1 MADTFVSLRV
11 YDISKGY
18 AAQLSKSMAS
28 LLGGKVFDGVWHT
41 SVVVFG
47 REWQYSGSLISSP
60 ASQGRSDGLAVSKS
74 HDLGNTTKT
83 EHEFQEFLKK
93 VSKNYTEETYS
104 LRSNNCNHFADAA
117 VKFLLNQNIPKYI
130 TSLLSDVLGTPL
142 APIIT
147 PVIERMER
155 ELRGGVGNVD
165 DVRNAF
171 ISQLQG
177 SGLINSSS
185 EAQAMYSNWQP
196 SVGDIVILRDMN
208 RNEFNGSQCRSYVWD
223 F

>member
-1 MADTFVSLRV
+1 
-11 YDISKGY
+11 
-18 AAQLSKSMAS
+18 
-28 LLGGKVFDGVWHT
+28 
-41 SVVVFG
+41 
-47 REWQYSGSLISSP
+47 
-60 ASQGRSDGLAVSKS
+60 
-74 HDLGNTTKT
+74 
-83 EHEFQEFLKK
+83 
-93 VSKNYTEETYS
+93 
-104 LRSNNCNHFADAA
+104 
-117 VKFLLNQNIPKYI
+117 
-130 TSLLSDVLGTPL
+130 
-142 APIIT
+142 
-147 PVIERMER
+147 MER